1 MISKV
6 LPVILISFISCSQK
20 SPVHEPINLSKEEF
34 NTSQNRAKLLNQIE
48 REQITT
54 WINSQNKKFYPT
66 SKNYWSDI
74 GNLEKREKKQ
84 DGEII
89 SFQYEL
95 FDFDNI
101 SFYNQPQIYQNAI
114 LGNFEELEAIE
125 NTLRYLYKGEEAT
138 LLVPSIL
145 AYGTY
150 GDGKDIPNDMPL
162 VIKLKRL

>member
-1 MISKV
+1 MTSK
-6 LPVILISFISCSQK
+6 IFLIFLLLFISCSQK
-20 SPVHEPINLSKEEF
+20 SPVHEPINLSKEKL

-48 REQITT
+48 REQITA

-74 GNLEKREKKQ
+74 ENLEKREKKQ
-84 DGEII
+84 DGETI

-114 LGNFEELEAIE
+114 LGKFEELEAIE

-162 VIKLKRL
+162 IIKLKQL